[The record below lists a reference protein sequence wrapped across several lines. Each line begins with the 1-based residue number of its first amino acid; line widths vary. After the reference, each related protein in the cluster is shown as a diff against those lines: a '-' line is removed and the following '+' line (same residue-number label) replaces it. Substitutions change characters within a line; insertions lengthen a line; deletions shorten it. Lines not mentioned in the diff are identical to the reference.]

1 MINFK
6 ENYNFQ
12 GSRGGPTFSRGGG
25 GVQLFPGWGVPIAY
39 SYRKYITCDFPGE
52 VRTPFHPLDPHLG
65 LSMVLSIHA
74 ENAPNLTNRY
84 LGMFLE
90 GQVDRQT
97 DRRVHRRPTPKQFPS
112 DFIGG
117 KPVLSTGYLVSCSR
131 TQRSASGEARTRNP
145 SISAQ
150 ALYHDCAPQQGSI
163 LCRYD
168 TCPTQYAPDLR
179 GSILCMQGTQYAP
192 RESILCMEHFVALQS
207 APNTRGHKTSGS
219 SVKI

>member
-1 MINFK
+1 MI
-6 ENYNFQ
+6 FQ
-12 GSRGGPTFSRGGG
+12 GRSGP
-25 GVQLFPGWGVPIAY
+25 PAP
-39 SYRKYITCDFPGE
+39 P
-52 VRTPFHPLDPHLG
+52 PLDPHLG

-97 DRRVHRRPTPKQFPS
+97 DRRMHRRPTPKQYPS

-131 TQRSASGEARTRNP
+131 TQRSASGEARTRKP
-145 SISAQ
+145 SISGQ
-150 ALYHDCAPQQGSI
+150 ALYRDCAPQLGSI

-192 RESILCMEHFVALQS
+192 RESILCMEHFVALQCTYFIS
-207 APNTRGHKTSGS
+207 FGAVVSCSTNS
-219 SVKI
+219 

>member
-1 MINFK
+1 
-6 ENYNFQ
+6 
-12 GSRGGPTFSRGGG
+12 
-25 GVQLFPGWGVPIAY
+25 
-39 SYRKYITCDFPGE
+39 
-52 VRTPFHPLDPHLG
+52 
-65 LSMVLSIHA
+65 MVLSIHA

-97 DRRVHRRPTPKQFPS
+97 DRRVHRRPTPKQYPS

-131 TQRSASGEARTRNP
+131 TQRSASGEARTRSP
-145 SISAQ
+145 SISGQ
-150 ALYHDCAPQQGSI
+150 ALYHDCAPQLGSI

-207 APNTRGHKTSGS
+207 ILCMQGTQYAPRESILCMEHFVALQSTNHSAS
-219 SVKI
+219 